1 MLTHGGELGS
11 VPSMRTIKYLS
22 TLLFAGAVILLP
34 NMASATDSNQASYWE
49 TDTTTCVKYEGS
61 FDGTGSVTITESVAL
76 LIVKGGSV
84 DGGNA
89 VYTNPGPGTYSAPLN
104 AGENV
109 PVVSHWIVCKTIP
122 TTTTSTSLA
131 PPTTVALTVLASTTT
146 SPALT
151 TTIADSTTTL
161 LSQPAATTTS
171 PTPTVAVGTAPVPS
185 INQTLPSTG
194 SESTPIY
201 TALIGLGLLGMGAAA
216 LGLTRRKI

>member
-1 MLTHGGELGS
+1 MRAFIATIILAFTVL
-11 VPSMRTIKYLS
+11 VPS
-22 TLLFAGAVILLP
+22 FAQ
-34 NMASATDSNQASYWE
+34 ATDSNQASYWE

-76 LIVKGGSV
+76 LIIKGGSV

-122 TTTTSTSLA
+122 TTTTSTSLV

-151 TTIADSTTTL
+151 TTIADSTTTLL